1 MPNWVIEG
9 LIATSPRPGY
19 TAGPEYRVEQEV
31 VESWLS
37 DVLDFGINSVMCL
50 LEEDQLWLYK
60 KAFPQGLIARYQEV
74 GLEVAHIAT
83 LDQLTVPFTPDQYDR
98 AWDEFQRLPKPVL
111 VHCSAGHDRTGR
123 IVNYIL
129 GNLAVSSAEE

>member
-37 DVLDFGINSVMCL
+37 EVLEFGINSVMCL

-83 LDQLTVPFTPDQYDR
+83 LDQLTVPFTPDQYDL
-98 AWDEFQRLPKPVL
+98 AWDEF
-111 VHCSAGHDRTGR
+111 
-123 IVNYIL
+123 
-129 GNLAVSSAEE
+129 